1 MNDKF
6 ESMINLIDEL
16 TNVLVKLAD
25 MQRQVVA
32 AVGEDNL
39 EKLADCMKHEQVL
52 SLTLR
57 NIEQKRLKLQ
67 DELGFKEIK
76 LSELPSKVKDAEMQI
91 RIRNTANKL
100 SAQYKIVKS
109 TSETARSILEA
120 NLRRV
125 EQTMKKIGVDPSQTQ
140 INSGIHTD
148 FHA

>member
-76 LSELPSKVKDAEMQI
+76 LSELPSKVRDVEMQI
-91 RIRNTANKL
+91 RIRNAANKL

>member
-91 RIRNTANKL
+91 RIRNAANKL

-125 EQTMKKIGVDPSQTQ
+125 EQTMRKIGVDPSQTQ